1 MFGLGGKK
9 EPAVTRVGA
18 REKLRQAR
26 RGGGGA
32 PIESTKGGKPTNPA
46 VSVIT
51 ILTMSIFVAWLMS
64 ENLIQTGS
72 MRFKTGIDLVD
83 DFMFSR
89 SFGDGVEYM
98 LLIIGRGI
106 AIFLAA
112 GFLPF
117 AAFAW
122 QRGLDNAHMNPYRVV
137 WGVPVGIAL
146 AYLGGVYLVWPII
159 NEVIM
164 GFS

>member
-9 EPAVTRVGA
+9 DPAITRVGA

-26 RGGGGA
+26 RGGSG
-32 PIESTKGGKPTNPA
+32 PIESTKGGKPTNPT

-51 ILTMSIFVAWLMS
+51 ILVMSIAVSWLMT
-64 ENLIQTGS
+64 ENLIQSGT
-72 MRFKTGIDLVD
+72 MRFKTGVDFID

-89 SFGDGVEYM
+89 SFGDATEYI

-106 AIFLAA
+106 VLFLAA

-117 AAFAW
+117 CAFAW

-137 WGVPVGIAL
+137 WGVPIGLAL
-146 AYLGGVYLVWPII
+146 AYFGGRYLAWPLI